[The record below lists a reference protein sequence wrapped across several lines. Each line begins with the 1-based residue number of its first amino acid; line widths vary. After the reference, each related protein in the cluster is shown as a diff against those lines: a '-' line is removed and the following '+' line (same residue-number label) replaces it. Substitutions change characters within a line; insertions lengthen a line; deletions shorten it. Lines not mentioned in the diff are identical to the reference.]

1 MDNKIKYA
9 IALLVFCPLIFMILA
24 CGAAVGSIS
33 ILAGAVLTTD
43 YDIHETDLYEKVEEL
58 TAEYM
63 EGITEKIHDKA
74 EQIREA
80 HMDYVEQEDGTYKW
94 ECTVDVHE
102 TTYRINTTCFYAYIS
117 TTNMDLLSGS
127 LQNYLPTKEELAGI
141 YDRITKIVVEES
153 DDGEDFYV
161 YNKVASSREMK
172 EIFFPGDEIQQS
184 FYQTSFDNFY
194 SMIGDDLDYADGFLG
209 EEELEE
215 VAANNMGIP
224 LYLQYQAPWGSQAYG
239 HGTIATSGCG
249 PTCLAMVISYLTKS
263 TVLPSDVVNWAGNRY
278 YVAGSGSSWAIYP
291 AAAQHW
297 GLQCT
302 SISKTSAMVAA
313 ELSEGH
319 PVILSMGP
327 GTFTKSGHFI
337 VLSGITEDG
346 RVYVNDPNDSE
357 SKQFYNKTFS
367 LPEVLSESKAAWAF
381 QA

>member
-249 PTCLAMVISYLTKS
+249 PTCHQLSDKIYGFAVRCRKLGWQSLLCCRVRVVMGDLPGCGAALGT
-263 TVLPSDVVNWAGNRY
+263 TVY
-278 YVAGSGSSWAIYP
+278 
-291 AAAQHW
+291 QHIKNVCN
-297 GLQCT
+297 GGC
-302 SISKTSAMVAA
+302 
-313 ELSEGH
+313 
-319 PVILSMGP
+319 
-327 GTFTKSGHFI
+327 GTFRRASGNSQH
-337 VLSGITEDG
+337 GARD
-346 RVYVNDPNDSE
+346 
-357 SKQFYNKTFS
+357 FY
-367 LPEVLSESKAAWAF
+367 
-381 QA
+381 

>member
-9 IALLVFCPLIFMILA
+9 IALLVFCPLVFMILA
-24 CGAAVGSIS
+24 CAAAVGSIS
-33 ILAGAVLTTD
+33 ILAGAALSTD
-43 YDIHETDLYEKVEEL
+43 YDIHETELYKQVEEL

-63 EGITEKIHDKA
+63 EGITEKIHDQA
-74 EQIREA
+74 ERIREE
-80 HMDYVEQEDGTYKW
+80 HMEYVEQDDGTYEW
-94 ECTVDVHE
+94 ECTVEVHE
-102 TTYRINTTCFYAYIS
+102 TTYRINTTCFYAYTS

-127 LQNYLPTKEELAGI
+127 AQNYLPTMEEIASI
-141 YDRITKIVVEES
+141 YDRITKIVVDES
-153 DDGEDFYV
+153 DDGEDYYV

-172 EIFFPGDEIQQS
+172 KIFFPDDEIQQS
-184 FYQTSFDNFY
+184 FYQSSFDNFY
-194 SMIGDDLDYADGFLG
+194 DMIGDDLDYADGFLD

-215 VAANNMGIP
+215 IAANNMGIP

-249 PTCLAMVISYLTKS
+249 PTCLAMVISYLTDS
-263 TVLPSDVVNWAGNRY
+263 SVLPSDVVNWAGNRY
-278 YVAGSGSSWAIYP
+278 YVAGAGSSWAIYP

-302 SISKTSAMVAA
+302 RISKTSAAVAE

-327 GTFTKSGHFI
+327 GTFTRSGHFI

-346 RVYVNDPNDSE
+346 RVYVNDPNDSD

-381 QA
+381 Q